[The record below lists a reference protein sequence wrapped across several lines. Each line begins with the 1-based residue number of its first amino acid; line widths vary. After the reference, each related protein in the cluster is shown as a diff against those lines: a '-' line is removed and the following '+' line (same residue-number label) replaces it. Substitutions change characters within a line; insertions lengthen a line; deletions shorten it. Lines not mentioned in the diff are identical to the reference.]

1 MALHLNYRE
10 YAGPGPAL
18 LLLHGLFG
26 RAANWGAIAKQLAK
40 DYTVIV
46 PDLRNHGASP
56 HDADMRYASMTAD
69 VISLLNRLE
78 INDAI
83 WVGHSMGG
91 KVAMTA
97 ALNDPSRVRA
107 LAVVDMAPVTYSH
120 NFDDVLAGFDAVDL
134 SAVQSRKEADQQ
146 MSQVI
151 SSAALRGFLLQNLQ
165 RDQQGYR
172 WELGL
177 EHLRAAV
184 SSITGFEQP
193 QSQFEDD
200 AVFIPGSESHYVNEQ
215 NWPIIR
221 EHFPRASKC
230 VVHGAGHWVYA
241 DKPQEFMHCLHQF
254 LQALDD

>member
-1 MALHLNYRE
+1 MSLHLNYRE

-26 RAANWGAIAKQLAK
+26 RAANGGAIAKQLAT

-56 HDADMRYASMTAD
+56 HDADMRYESMTAD
-69 VISLLNRLE
+69 VISLLNRLG

-97 ALNDPSRVRA
+97 ALKDPSRVRA
-107 LAVVDMAPVTYSH
+107 LAVVDMAPVIYTH

-134 SAVQSRKEADQQ
+134 SVAQSRKKANQQ

-165 RDQQGYR
+165 RDQQGYQ

-184 SSITGFEQP
+184 SSITGFDQP
-193 QSQFEDD
+193 QSKFEQE
-200 AVFIPGSESHYVNEQ
+200 AVFIPGSESHYVTDQ

-230 VVHGAGHWVYA
+230 VVQGAGHWVYA

>member
-10 YAGPGPAL
+10 YAGQGPAL

-26 RAANWGAIAKQLAK
+26 RAANWGAIAKQLAT
-40 DYTVIV
+40 DFTVIV

-56 HDADMRYASMTAD
+56 HDPDMRYESMTAD
-69 VISLLNRLE
+69 VISLLNRLG

-83 WVGHSMGG
+83 WIGHSMGG

-97 ALNDPSRVRA
+97 ALKDPSRVRA
-107 LAVVDMAPVTYSH
+107 LAVVDMAPVTYTH

-151 SSAALRGFLLQNLQ
+151 SSPALRGFLLQNLQ
-165 RDQQGYR
+165 RDQQRYQ

-184 SSITGFEQP
+184 SLISGFERP
-193 QSQFEDD
+193 QAKFEED

>member
-1 MALHLNYRE
+1 MSLHLNYRE

-26 RAANWGAIAKQLAK
+26 RAANWGAIAKQLAT

-56 HDADMRYASMTAD
+56 HDPDMRYESLTVDA
-69 VISLLNRLE
+69 ISLLNHLG

-83 WVGHSMGG
+83 WIGHSMGG

-97 ALNDPSRVRA
+97 ALKDASRVRA
-107 LAVVDMAPVTYSH
+107 LAVVDMAPVTYTH

-134 SAVQSRKEADQQ
+134 SVVQSRREADQQ

-151 SSAALRGFLLQNLQ
+151 SSATLRGFLLQNLQ
-165 RDQQGYR
+165 RDHQGYQ

-184 SSITGFEQP
+184 SSITGFDQP
-193 QSQFEDD
+193 QGRYEEDV
-200 AVFIPGSESHYVNEQ
+200 VFISGSESHYVTEQ
-215 NWPIIR
+215 NWPIIQQ
-221 EHFPRASKC
+221 HFPRAGRC
-230 VVHGAGHWVYA
+230 VIEGAGHWVYA
-241 DKPQEFMHCLHQF
+241 NKPQEFMRCLHQF
-254 LQALDD
+254 LQSLDD

>member
-1 MALHLNYRE
+1 MSLHLNYRE

-26 RAANWGAIAKQLAK
+26 RAANGGAIAKQLAT

-56 HDADMRYASMTAD
+56 HDADMRYESMTAD
-69 VISLLNRLE
+69 VISLLNRLG

-97 ALNDPSRVRA
+97 ALKDPSRVRA
-107 LAVVDMAPVTYSH
+107 LAVVDMAPVTYTH

-134 SAVQSRKEADQQ
+134 SVVQSRKEADQQ

-165 RDQQGYR
+165 RDQQGYQ

-184 SSITGFEQP
+184 SSITGFDQP
-193 QSQFEDD
+193 QSKFEQE
-200 AVFIPGSESHYVNEQ
+200 AVFIPGSESHYVTEQ
-215 NWPIIR
+215 NWLVIR

-230 VVHGAGHWVYA
+230 MVQGAGHWVYA

>member
-10 YAGPGPAL
+10 YAGPGPVL

-26 RAANWGAIAKQLAK
+26 RAANWGAIAKHLAK

-56 HDADMRYASMTAD
+56 HDADMRYESMTAD
-69 VISLLNRLE
+69 VISLLNRLG
-78 INDAI
+78 INEAI

-97 ALNDPSRVRA
+97 ALKDPSRVRA
-107 LAVVDMAPVTYSH
+107 LAVVDMAPVSYTH

-134 SAVQSRKEADQQ
+134 SVVQSRKEADLQ

-165 RDQQGYR
+165 RDEQGYR

-200 AVFIPGSESHYVNEQ
+200 AVFIPGSDSHYVTEQ
-215 NWPIIR
+215 NWPIIQQ
-221 EHFPRASKC
+221 HFPRASRC
-230 VVHGAGHWVYA
+230 VVEGAGHWVYA
-241 DKPQEFMHCLHQF
+241 DKPQEFMRCLQQF
-254 LQALDD
+254 LQSLDD